1 MSTLYLNYL
10 FNPSSVAVIGA
21 SDRPQSVGAVVMRNL
36 LAGGLAGPIMPV
48 NPKHR
53 AVAAVLTYPDV
64 KALPVTPE
72 LAVIC
77 TPAAAVPGIIA
88 DLGERGT
95 RAAIVLSAGLD
106 SRGDGSSATYQDLM
120 LSAARQ
126 HRVRILGPNCIGLM
140 NPSIGL
146 NAGFAHAMAAPGK
159 VAFVTQSGALST
171 AVLDYARSNAI
182 GLSSFV
188 SLGNSTDVD
197 FGDVID
203 YLAADESTGAILL
216 YIETIKDAPKFM
228 SAARAAAMNKPVVAV
243 KSGRVPEGAR
253 AALSH
258 TGAMAGSDDVVD
270 AALKRAGILR
280 VETIPELFDTVG
292 TLGLA
297 KPVRGDRL
305 AIITNGGGPGV
316 MAMDALVLRGG
327 RPATLSNGTLAE
339 LDKVLPRHWSRANPV
354 DIIGDAPP
362 QRYVDALRVLL
373 ECPDCDAVLFI
384 QAPSAIV
391 GSSEI
396 ARAMAPVIQSSTR
409 TVLSCFLGQDAV
421 AEARHIFLDA
431 GIPTYAAPEDAV
443 DAFLQLTRYRESQ
456 EIRIQTPA
464 SLPEEFVPELSTVR
478 RLVDAAIREGRYH
491 LGEADAKTIL
501 GAFGIPVVQTRVAK
515 SPEEAVAMARQ
526 IGFPVA
532 LKILSPDLVHKS
544 DVGGVVLD
552 LENGEQLQ
560 KAAESMMKRLETLL
574 PTARLTGFTVQQMA
588 RRPGA
593 HELIA
598 GAATD
603 PIFGPV
609 ILFGQGGTA
618 VEIIR
623 DRAIA
628 LPPLNEALS
637 RELIGRTRVAKL
649 LAGYRGRPAADIDE
663 IVRVLCRIS
672 QLLIEVPE
680 IAELDINPLLADENG
695 VLALDARMRVEAAAA
710 SGVGRF
716 AIRPYPRELEEKVAV
731 GSVQVNLRPVRP
743 EDASEY
749 GTFLSKLKEYQP
761 RAGCLEIKE
770 SLLPVMAARHTQ
782 IDYNRQMAFIA
793 KDSAGAILGVV
804 RALTASDNS
813 KANISMATLP
823 DMRGTDLSAI
833 MLKKIASYCRGRGTA
848 ELTGFIH
855 KDDRN
860 LVQLVRESGCTLAET
875 ADPEMLQGRMVLQ
888 ETGME
893 ARRL

>member
-48 NPKHR
+48 NPKRR

-188 SLGNSTDVD
+188 SLGNSADVD

-203 YLAADESTGAILL
+203 YLAADDSTGAILL
-216 YIETIKDAPKFM
+216 YIETIRDAAKFM

-270 AALKRAGILR
+270 AALRRAGILR

-327 RPATLSNGTLAE
+327 RPATLGNGTLAE

-354 DIIGDAPP
+354 DIVGDAPP

-396 ARAMAPVIQSSTR
+396 ARAMAPAIQSSPR

-421 AEARHIFLDA
+421 AEARRIFLEA

-464 SLPEEFVPELSTVR
+464 SLPEEFVPELSSVR

-501 GAFGIPVVQTRVAK
+501 GAFGIPVVRTRVAK
-515 SPEEAVAMARQ
+515 SPEEAMVMARE

-695 VLALDARMRVEAAAA
+695 VLALDARMRIQAGAA

-716 AIRPYPRELEEKVAV
+716 AIRPYPRELEERVAV
-731 GSVQVNLRPVRP
+731 GSVHINLRPVRP
-743 EDASEY
+743 EDAPEY
-749 GTFLSKLKEYQP
+749 GTFLSRFKDQSGT
-761 RAGCLEIKE
+761 GCLEIKE
-770 SLLPVMAARHTQ
+770 SLLPVTAARHTQ
-782 IDYNRQMAFIA
+782 IDYNRQMAFVA
-793 KDSAGAILGVV
+793 TDSAGAVLGVV

-823 DMRGTDLSAI
+823 DMRETDLSAI
-833 MLKKIASYCRGRGTA
+833 MLRKITSYCRERGTA
-848 ELTGFIH
+848 ELAGFIH

-860 LVQLVRESGCTLAET
+860 LVQLVRESGCTLVET